1 MRGAMKLKQIIA
13 DVGIADAEDV
23 VDREIS
29 GIAYDSRR
37 VTPGMLFVAIR
48 GRNVDGHEYI
58 KTAIKRGAAA
68 VICQSDAPTH
78 SPLGALS
85 VPNTRVALARTA
97 AAFYDHPSSKLEV
110 VGVTGTNGKTT
121 VSFMLKHILE
131 TVGRKTG
138 LLGTVRYEIGERM
151 IPAQRTT
158 PEALEIQQMMR
169 QMMRANCVDCVME
182 VSSHGLEQNRVDQVE
197 FDVAIFTN
205 LTPEHLDY
213 HGGMEPYFA
222 AKRKLFE
229 SLRSGPKT
237 GSAVINVDDPYGV
250 RLAEELA
257 DLDCLTFGRAESAD
271 LRLEEISVS
280 ADATRFTFAASGVA
294 HQCELPLIGRY
305 NAMNA
310 LAAIG
315 GALKLGVS
323 VFDAVRALRSV
334 ATVPGRLE
342 EVNAGQPFSV
352 LVDYAHTEDALSNA
366 MTTLREIADGR
377 LLTLFGCGGNR
388 DAKKRAA
395 MGEVTARMADLAV
408 LTSDNPRNE
417 SPESI
422 ADQVMVGYASVRD
435 EGCLVE
441 LDRARAIEEIIRMA
455 QPGDIVLI
463 AGKGH
468 ETYQEFKNTVVPFD
482 DRVHARE
489 ALETLGYTD

>member
-1 MRGAMKLKQIIA
+1 MKLKKIIA
-13 DVGIADAEDV
+13 DVGIDDAEDV

-48 GRNVDGHEYI
+48 GQHADGHEYI
-58 KTAIKRGAAA
+58 KTAINRGAAA
-68 VICQSDAPTH
+68 VICQADAWTASSH
-78 SPLGALS
+78 GALR
-85 VPNTRVALARTA
+85 VPDTRVALARTA
-97 AAFYDHPSSKLEV
+97 AAFYDHPSSQLKV

-121 VSFMLKHILE
+121 VSFLLKHILE
-131 TVGRKTG
+131 SVGRKTG

-169 QMMRANCVDCVME
+169 QMLRAECVDCVME

-197 FDVAIFTN
+197 FDVAVFTN
-205 LTPEHLDY
+205 LTPEHLDF
-213 HGGMEPYFA
+213 HGDMERYFA

-229 SLRSGPKT
+229 SLQ
-237 GSAVINVDDPYGV
+237 GSAKKGAAVINIDDPYGV
-250 RLAEELA
+250 RLAGELA
-257 DLDCLTFGRAESAD
+257 ETDCLTFGRTESAD
-271 LRLEEISVS
+271 LRLLEASVS
-280 ADATRFTFAASGVA
+280 ADATRFAFSASGSV
-294 HQCELPLIGRY
+294 HNCELPLIGRY
-305 NAMNA
+305 NVMNA

-315 GALKLGVS
+315 AAMKMGVS
-323 VFDAVRALRSV
+323 VVDAVRALRNA

-352 LVDYAHTEDALSNA
+352 FVDYAHTGDALNNA
-366 MTTLREIADGR
+366 MTTLREIANGR

-388 DAKKRAA
+388 DAGKRAA
-395 MGEVTARMADLAV
+395 MGEVAARLADFSV

-417 SPESI
+417 APALI
-422 ADQVMVGYASVRD
+422 ADQVMAGYASVRD

-441 LDRARAIEEIIRMA
+441 LDRARAIDEIIRMA
-455 QPGDIVLI
+455 QPGDVVLI

-468 ETYQEFKNTVVPFD
+468 ETYQEFEHTVVPFD

-489 ALETLGYTD
+489 ALESIGYAD

>member
-1 MRGAMKLKQIIA
+1 MRVIMKLKQIIA
-13 DVGIADAEDV
+13 EAGIADAESV
-23 VDREIS
+23 IDREIS
-29 GIAYDSRR
+29 GIAYDSRQ

-68 VICQSDAPTH
+68 VICQMDALTH
-78 SPLGALS
+78 SPLGALR
-85 VPNTRVALARTA
+85 VPDTRVALARTA
-97 AAFYDHPSSKLEV
+97 AAFYDHPSSKLGV

-169 QMMRANCVDCVME
+169 QMLRANCVDCVME
-182 VSSHGLEQNRVDQVE
+182 VSSHGLEQNRVDQVA

-213 HGGMEPYFA
+213 HGGMDAYFD

-229 SLRSGPKT
+229 FLRSGAKA
-237 GSAVINVDDPYGV
+237 GAAVINIDDSYGA
-250 RLAEELA
+250 RLAEEFA
-257 DLDCLTFGRAESAD
+257 DVDQLTLGCAPSAD
-271 LRLEEISVS
+271 LRLEEVSVS
-280 ADATRFTFAASGVA
+280 SDLTRFAFATSGVT
-294 HQCELPLIGRY
+294 HQCELPLLGRY
-305 NAMNA
+305 NVMNA

-315 GALKLGVS
+315 GAMKLGVS
-323 VFDAVRALRSV
+323 VVDAVRALRSV

-342 EVNAGQPFSV
+342 AVDAGQPFSV
-352 LVDYAHTEDALSNA
+352 LVDYAHTEDALNNA
-366 MTTLREIADGR
+366 MTTLREIVDGR

-388 DAKKRAA
+388 DARKRAA
-395 MGEVTARMADLAV
+395 MGAVTARMADLAV

-417 SPESI
+417 SPELI
-422 ADQVMVGYASVRD
+422 ADEVMVGYASVRD
-435 EGCLVE
+435 EGCVVE
-441 LDRARAIEEIIRMA
+441 LDRARAIEQIIGMA

-468 ETYQEFKNTVVPFD
+468 ETYQEFENTVVPFD

-489 ALETLGYTD
+489 ALETLGYTA

>member
-1 MRGAMKLKQIIA
+1 MRGAMKLKKLIA

-48 GRNVDGHEYI
+48 GRKADGHEFI
-58 KTAIKRGAAA
+58 KTALSRGAAA
-68 VICQSDAPTH
+68 VICQADAMSVSPT
-78 SPLGALS
+78 GALR
-85 VPNTRVALARTA
+85 VPDTRVALARTA
-97 AAFYDHPSSKLEV
+97 AAFYDHPSSKLKV

-121 VSFMLKHILE
+121 VSFLLKHILE
-131 TVGRKTG
+131 TAGRKTG

-169 QMMRANCVDCVME
+169 EMLRAECVDCVME

-197 FDVAIFTN
+197 FDVAVFTN

-213 HGGMEPYFA
+213 HGDMEAYFA

-229 SLRSGPKT
+229 SFQGAAKT
-237 GSAVINVDDPYGV
+237 GSAVINIDDPYGA
-250 RLAEELA
+250 RLAGELA
-257 DLDCLTFGRAESAD
+257 EVDRLTFGRSQSAD
-271 LRLEEISVS
+271 LRLLEASIS
-280 ADATRFTFAASGVA
+280 ADATRFTFSESGEV
-294 HQCELPLIGRY
+294 HECELPLIGRY
-305 NAMNA
+305 NVMNA

-315 GALKLGVS
+315 AAMKLDVS
-323 VFDAVRALRSV
+323 VYDAVRALRTA

-342 EVNAGQPFSV
+342 EVHAGQPFSV
-352 LVDYAHTEDALSNA
+352 FVDYAHTADALTNA

-388 DAKKRAA
+388 DTGKRAA
-395 MGEVTARMADLAV
+395 MGEAAARLADYSV

-417 SPESI
+417 APTLI
-422 ADQVMVGYASVRD
+422 AEQVMAGYASVRD

-455 QPGDIVLI
+455 QPGDVVLI

-468 ETYQEFKNTVVPFD
+468 ETYQEFEHTVVPFD

-489 ALETLGYTD
+489 ALESIGYAD